1 MLPASAPARTAGH
14 QRRTYGPVHAQ
25 VQRLAGSQE
34 RSKGD
39 PAPGRHL
46 PQVERGA
53 LQPGLRHEPGQE
65 RAELAD

>member
-1 MLPASAPARTAGH
+1 MLRVSAPARTAGKQH
-14 QRRTYGPVHAQ
+14 RTYGSVDAQ
-25 VQRLAGSQE
+25 FERLAGSQE
-34 RSKGD
+34 RDKGH
-39 PAPGRHL
+39 PAPGRHI